1 MTSLTNYSSKNSNA
15 DANTASFV
23 SNIHPAN
30 TKQMVYL
37 THDDLQKRTASLYT
51 LFVSCYIMSLS
62 LFTLIYLIIVMLDRQ
77 EYGSQS
83 TACKITFFFDFYCV
97 ILMNVG
103 GSIFLFKKYLMFQR
117 EKLTD
122 NLTILK
128 DPRQIVTSSSAVFFL
143 FLLLGNICKG
153 SCSQEMFWRVV
164 ALFGTELVQMFGMC
178 LANLMYHFKIC
189 REFEMS
195 VALDEESGEKGNKKE
210 EQFNGSFALNL
221 SKMSKSNK
229 DKLKY
234 RRRTRTRPTDVS
246 KLEFEATVKDL
257 DSLDIVR
264 KSPELSRMNKSGS
277 SGSPTKRLS
286 AQFRAISVDKSKE

>member
-1 MTSLTNYSSKNSNA
+1 MTSLTNYSFKNSNA

-51 LFVSCYIMSLS
+51 LFVYCYIISLS
-62 LFTLIYLIIVMLDRQ
+62 LFTLIYVIIVLLDRH
-77 EYGSQS
+77 EYNTQS
-83 TACKITFFFDFYCV
+83 TTCKIMFFFDFYSV

-122 NLTILK
+122 NLTVLK

-143 FLLLGNICKG
+143 FLVLGHMCKG
-153 SCSQEMFWRVV
+153 SCSQEMFWRV
-164 ALFGTELVQMFGMC
+164 ACLFGTELVQMFGMC

-195 VALDEESGEKGNKKE
+195 VALDEESGDKGNKKE

-234 RRRTRTRPTDVS
+234 RRRTRAKQIDTS
-246 KLEFEATVKDL
+246 KLEFEATIKDL
-257 DSLDIVR
+257 DSLDIIR
-264 KSPELSRMNKSGS
+264 KSPELSRINKSGLS
-277 SGSPTKRLS
+277 VSPTKRLS
-286 AQFRAISVDKSKE
+286 TQFKAISVDKSKE